1 MNQHTLKI
9 RLEAIIADL
18 NGRFEANVDVPQSTV
33 AWLLRV
39 TQAAA
44 FGEAAAD
51 MDREGAARALSQLEA
66 VTRVPMRLEAR
77 IRQGRSLVRTPEA
90 DFFVEFR
97 SGDTL
102 VAEGAAPVLALAVMH
117 AARSLAQKGKADG

>member
-1 MNQHTLKI
+1 MNQHTLKK
-9 RLEAIIADL
+9 RLEAILGDLTGTFDAHADVK
-18 NGRFEANVDVPQSTV
+18 RSTV
-33 AWLLRV
+33 EWLLRV

-44 FGEAAAD
+44 FGEGAAD
-51 MDREGAARALSQLEA
+51 LDREGAARALSQLEA

-77 IRQGRSLVRTPEA
+77 IRQGRSLVRTPET

-102 VAEGAAPVLALAVMH
+102 MAEGAAPVLALAVMH
-117 AARSLAQKGKADG
+117 AARSLAQKGKANA